1 MAQLDIVTSHE
12 QLLAAALELIA
23 TRGELE
29 IAEALSVLS
38 ERYSFP
44 QDPRA
49 QRRGHASP
57 AFSLVAAAFDSL
69 RNAGLVECKRPL
81 VWSISAAGQAL
92 TPARPAAA
100 PPPALAAL
108 PESPD
113 ARSR

>member
-44 QDPRA
+44 
-49 QRRGHASP
+49 
-57 AFSLVAAAFDSL
+57 
-69 RNAGLVECKRPL
+69 
-81 VWSISAAGQAL
+81 
-92 TPARPAAA
+92 
-100 PPPALAAL
+100 
-108 PESPD
+108 
-113 ARSR
+113 